1 MDFQFTVKL
10 NWLFNQRGLLMK
22 NIYVCAPWRDPNS
35 ILQFKQI
42 SNKIIQIGHNPICW
56 AVMYSPILDFSDYKN
71 RDKGIAMGLM
81 LMSACSELW
90 VFGAKTQSMAQE
102 IELAQE
108 KGLIVVEHSLLDFL
122 HSSR

>member
-1 MDFQFTVKL
+1 
-10 NWLFNQRGLLMK
+10 MK

-42 SNKIIQIGHNPICW
+42 SNKIISMGQNPVSW
-56 AVMYSPILDFSDYKN
+56 AVMYSSVLDFSDYKD

-81 LMSACSELW
+81 LMSACSEIW
-90 VFGAKTQSMAQE
+90 VFGAKTPSMVKE

-108 KGLIVVEHSLLDFL
+108 KGLTVVEHSLLDFL